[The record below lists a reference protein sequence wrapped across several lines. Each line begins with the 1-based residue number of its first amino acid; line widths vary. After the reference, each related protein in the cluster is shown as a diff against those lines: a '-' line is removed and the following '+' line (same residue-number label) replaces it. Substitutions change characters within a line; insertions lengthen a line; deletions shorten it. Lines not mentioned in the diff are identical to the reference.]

1 VPEVTRRILLA
12 TLAGILAALLGV
24 VLIVPAGAS
33 DGMGRATPL
42 DAGLIHRGAS
52 LYAANCSQCH
62 GVTGAGKLRPGP
74 ASGVRNVA
82 GIGPSLRGVGALAA
96 DFYLSTGY
104 MPLLSP
110 YDQPRRSRV
119 LFSAHDVRAL
129 VAYVASLAPG
139 PGVPH
144 PDPARGSV
152 SQGMSLFA
160 ENCAGC
166 HQIGAAGGYVPDSV
180 APPLGADS
188 PRQIAEAVRIGPNLM
203 PRFSQSLLSNHGLDS
218 VIAYVQYANAPYD
231 RGGWSLGH
239 VGPVPEGLVAWFVAA
254 VVLVGVSLTVGRRL
268 A

>member
-1 VPEVTRRILLA
+1 VPEVRRRA
-12 TLAGILAALLGV
+12 GPAAAGILAVLALALL
-24 VLIVPAGAS
+24 LVPNGAS
-33 DGMGRATPL
+33 GQ
-42 DAGLIHRGAS
+42 AGPASAVDPALIDRGAS

-62 GVTGAGKLRPGP
+62 GTNGAGKSAPDE
-74 ASGVRNVA
+74 SGVGNVA

-104 MPLLSP
+104 MPLQHP

-119 LFSAHDVRAL
+119 LFSKHDLRAL

-139 PGVPH
+139 PAVPH

-152 SQGMSLFA
+152 SAGMSLFA

-166 HQIGAAGGYVPDSV
+166 HQIAGAGGYVPDSV
-180 APPLGADS
+180 APRLGPDS

-203 PRFSQSLLSNHGLDS
+203 PRFSRSLLSDRQLDS
-218 VIAYVQYANAPYD
+218 VIAYVQYTDAPYD

-239 VGPVPEGLVAWFVAA
+239 VGPVPEGLVAWFVAG
-254 VVLVGVSLTVGRRL
+254 VVLVGVTLTVGRRL
-268 A
+268 T